1 MQKHNLL
8 GLLVLGVLVAGAAAL
23 AAEEPAAGQKAP
35 PKAAAAQEAVFEMR
49 EVSAFQAGVGAGWSP
64 LARGQA
70 AVCKTEPD
78 KEVKAYPKLRSKRP
92 LYGSVT
98 FDASRTDP
106 KAGIKFHF
114 VLDES
119 GEAPAEKP
127 AAEKTAAAKAS
138 EGKSPSKSGQ
148 PLWKEVLSRL
158 ASGGAPRY
166 DRLYFD
172 ANRDLDLTN
181 DPVLKPMADPP
192 PGAIPE
198 YQAPQIVAFDYLTVE
213 FDHGPGIGPR
223 PFRILPRLVVSDD
236 KNAAVYFVAAVARRG
251 RIRVGPREYEAVLGQ
266 AYLVTGRFDRPQT
279 HLELTPVESS
289 EEPEFWNGMDE
300 ICALREANGQFYTI
314 STTPTGDK
322 VSVRPYRGEFGVF
335 AVGLG
340 KRDVKE
346 IGVAGSI
353 RSSDLAVPLERRPLA
368 YPAAKTREHMVPVG
382 DYLPTYLH
390 VRYGRLA
397 IGISEN
403 YHSDGR
409 PRDRSDRPLV
419 FGMKVRKDKPFVL
432 DFSNKPEVMFV
443 SPARHQVFKP
453 GDEIGV
459 AAVLVDPVLDIMIR
473 GMVDTT
479 RKQKETYKLP
489 DGKEHTVERS
499 LSLDPIVAIT
509 NSSGKKVA
517 EGKMPFG

>member
-1 MQKHNLL
+1 MLKHNLL

-23 AAEEPAAGQKAP
+23 AAEEPPAGQKAP
-35 PKAAAAQEAVFEMR
+35 PKPAAAHEAIFVMQ
-49 EVSAFQAGVGAGWSP
+49 EVSAFQAAVRGGFNP

-70 AVCKTEPD
+70 ALCKTEPD
-78 KEVKAYPKLRSKRP
+78 KEVKAYPKLRSNRP

-106 KAGIKFHF
+106 KAGMKFHF
-114 VLDES
+114 VLAES
-119 GEAPAEKP
+119 GEA
-127 AAEKTAAAKAS
+127 AAEKLAPEKTTAAKTAG
-138 EGKSPSKSGQ
+138 GKGPSKPGQ

-158 ASGGAPRY
+158 ASGPPPKY

-181 DPVLKPMADPP
+181 DPVLKPLPDPP

-223 PFRILPRLVVSDD
+223 PFRILPRLVVSDERYG
-236 KNAAVYFVAAVARRG
+236 AVYFVAAVARRG
-251 RIRVGPREYEAVLGQ
+251 RVHVGLREYEAVLGQ
-266 AYLVTGRFDRPQT
+266 AYLVTGRFDRPHT
-279 HLELTPVESS
+279 HLELTPVGFS
-289 EEPEFWNGMDE
+289 EERESWWGADE
-300 ICALREANGQFYTI
+300 LCALREADGQSYTI

-322 VSVRPYRGEFGVF
+322 LYVRPYRGDFGIF
-335 AVGLG
+335 AVGPG
-340 KRDVKE
+340 KRDIKE
-346 IGVAGSI
+346 LGVGGSI
-353 RSSDLAVPLERRPLA
+353 RSSGLAVPLERRPWA
-368 YPAAKTREHMVPVG
+368 DPAAKTREHKVPVG
-382 DYLPTYLH
+382 DYLPTFLH

-397 IGISEN
+397 IGISKN

-409 PRDRSDRPLV
+409 PRDRSDRALV
-419 FGMKVRKDKPFVL
+419 FGMKIRKDKPFVL
-432 DFSNKPEVMFV
+432 DFSNPPEVMFA

-453 GDEIGV
+453 GDELQV
-459 AAVLVDPVLDIMIR
+459 AAVLVDPVLDFMIR
-473 GMVDTT
+473 GLDDTT
-479 RKQKETYKLP
+479 RKQKETVKLP
-489 DGKEHTVERS
+489 DGKEHSYERS
-499 LSLDPIVAIT
+499 LSLDPIVAIA

>member
-1 MQKHNLL
+1 MLKHNLL
-8 GLLVLGVLVAGAAAL
+8 VLWLLTTAPAGLAV
-23 AAEEPAAGQKAP
+23 EQPTTGQKAR
-35 PKAAAAQEAVFEMR
+35 PKPATAEEAAFEMR

-106 KAGIKFHF
+106 KAGMKFHF

-119 GEAPAEKP
+119 GEAPADKL
-127 AAEKTAAAKAS
+127 AAEKSAAAKVS

-158 ASGGAPRY
+158 AGGAAPRY

-181 DPVLKPMADPP
+181 DPVLKPLPDPP
-192 PGAIPE
+192 PGAVPD
-198 YQAPQIVAFDYLTVE
+198 YRAQQIAAFDYLNVP
-213 FDHGPGIGPR
+213 FDYGPGMGRR
-223 PFRILPRLVVSDD
+223 PFRILPRLVVSDERY
-236 KNAAVYFVAAVARRG
+236 AAVYFVAAVARRG
-251 RIRVGPREYEAVLGQ
+251 RIHVGSREYEAVLGQ
-266 AYLVTGRFDRPQT
+266 AYLVTGRFDRPHT
-279 HLELTPVESS
+279 HLELTPVGFF
-289 EEPEFWNGMDE
+289 EEPESWIGMDE
-300 ICALREANGQFYTI
+300 LCALREADGQFYTV

-322 VSVRPYRGEFGVF
+322 LYVRPYRGEFGVF
-335 AVGLG
+335 AVGPG

-346 IGVAGSI
+346 IGVGGSI
-353 RSSDLAVPLERRPLA
+353 RSAGLAVPLERRPF
-368 YPAAKTREHMVPVG
+368 AAEAVKTREHRVPVG

-397 IGISEN
+397 VSISEN

-409 PRDRSDRPLV
+409 PRDRSDRALV
-419 FGMKVRKDKPFVL
+419 FGMKIRKDKPFVL
-432 DFSNKPEVMFV
+432 DFSNSPEVMFA

-453 GDEIGV
+453 GDELQV

-473 GMVDTT
+473 GLVDTT
-479 RKQKETYKLP
+479 RKQKETVKLP
-489 DGKEHTVERS
+489 DGKEHSYERS
-499 LSLDPIVAIT
+499 LSLDPVVAIA